1 MQRIEKGII
10 AFKKDGT
17 IVYFPDGNVGKDN
30 EYLRFN
36 KTPESKELVV
46 LFGGPSFLF
55 DHLKEN
61 RALEDIKDWL
71 EEMHPDILED
81 YEVAK
86 RTGG

>member
-1 MQRIEKGII
+1 
-10 AFKKDGT
+10 
-17 IVYFPDGNVGKDN
+17 
-30 EYLRFN
+30 
-36 KTPESKELVV
+36 V

>member
-1 MQRIEKGII
+1 MQRIEKGIL

-17 IVYFPDGNVGKDN
+17 ILYFPDGNVGKDN

-36 KTPESKELVV
+36 KTAESKELAV
-46 LFGGPSFLF
+46 LVAGPSFLY

-61 RALEDIKDWL
+61 RGLEAIKDWL